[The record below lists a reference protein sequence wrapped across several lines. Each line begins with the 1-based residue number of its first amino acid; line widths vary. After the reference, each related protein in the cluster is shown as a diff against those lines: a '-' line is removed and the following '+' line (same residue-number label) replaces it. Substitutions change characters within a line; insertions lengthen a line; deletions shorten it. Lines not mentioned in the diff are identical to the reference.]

1 MRVLR
6 VSVVEPGLTRLWCSG
21 CGWTYNIPHVSEI
34 SDRAEEEQATRT
46 YVAHWCVDYPADESE
61 KAS

>member
-21 CGWTYNIPHVSEI
+21 CGWTYNIQYVSEI
-34 SDRAEEEQATRT
+34 ADRVEEEQATRS
-46 YVAHWCVDYPADESE
+46 YVAHWRVDYPADEVT